1 MIFASGTREAFGNVL
16 IERGGVA
23 YFLLT
28 AVLIIALIGSILGF
42 LLTVA
47 WEIGR
52 CVGAVSLCLCVSVFL
67 CLCLCV
73 CVCVCFCMCACVRV
87 CMCVSVCVCG
97 CVGDWVMRMCRWS

>member
-52 CVGAVSLCLCVSVFL
+52 CVGAVSLCLCVSVSL
-67 CLCLCV
+67 CFCV
-73 CVCVCFCMCACVRV
+73 CVCVSVSVSVSVSVCVRAS
-87 CMCVSVCVCG
+87 VSVCVCL
-97 CVGDWVMRMCRWS
+97 CVYVGVWVIG